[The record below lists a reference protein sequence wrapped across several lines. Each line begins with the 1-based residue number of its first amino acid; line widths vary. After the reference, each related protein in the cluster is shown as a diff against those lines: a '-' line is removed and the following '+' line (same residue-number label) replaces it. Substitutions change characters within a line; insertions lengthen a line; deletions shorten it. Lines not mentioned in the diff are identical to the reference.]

1 MPRSRPRAHGFT
13 LVEVMIVVAIIG
25 ILASIALP
33 SYTQYV
39 VQARR
44 TEAQA
49 FLMELAQRQERRRVN
64 NPAYGNAVEI
74 GADPSPLDY
83 YTFSVTLDT
92 ATAGTAYILTA
103 TATGAQADAE
113 TTCDELTLD
122 QSGTKGPATC
132 WKK

>member
-64 NPAYGNAVEI
+64 NPQYGPTGTVT
-74 GADPSPLDY
+74 DTLQY
-83 YTFSVTLDT
+83 YDFEVTAASDT
-92 ATAGTAYILTA
+92 GYTLTA
-103 TATGAQADAE
+103 TATGTQETADAACK
-113 TTCDELTLD
+113 TLTLNENGD
-122 QSGTKGPATC
+122 KGADANC

>member
-33 SYTQYV
+33 SYTQYA

-49 FLMELAQRQERRRVN
+49 FLMEIAQQQERRRVN
-64 NPAYGNAVEI
+64 NPNYGPADTAV
-74 GADPSPLDY
+74 ADTLEY
-83 YTFSVTLDT
+83 YSFKIKT
-92 ATAGTAYILTA
+92 ATATSYTLEA
-103 TATGAQADAE
+103 TATGAQATADDS
-113 TTCDELTLD
+113 CNPMTLNQNGERTPVD
-122 QSGTKGPATC
+122 C

>member
-64 NPAYGNAVEI
+64 NPQYGPTGTVT
-74 GADPSPLDY
+74 DTLDY
-83 YTFSVTLDT
+83 YGFAISNASPTTYT
-92 ATAGTAYILTA
+92 LTA
-103 TATGAQADAE
+103 TATATQKTAE
-113 TTCDELTLD
+113 DVNGCTTLTLN
-122 QSGTKGPATC
+122 QNGERSPATC

>member
-49 FLMELAQRQERRRVN
+49 FLMELAQQQERRRVN
-64 NPAYGNAVEI
+64 NRKYGPTGIV
-74 GADPSPLDY
+74 ADTLQY
-83 YTFSVTLDT
+83 YDFEVTSAS
-92 ATAGTAYILTA
+92 ATGYTLTA
-103 TATGAQADAE
+103 TAVAGSTQAAADAGC
-113 TTCDELTLD
+113 TPMTLNENGD
-122 QSGTKGPATC
+122 KGTKANC

>member
-33 SYTQYV
+33 SYTRYV

-49 FLMELAQRQERRRVN
+49 FMMELAQRQERRRVN
-64 NPAYGNAVEI
+64 NPQYGPKGAVT
-74 GADPSPLDY
+74 DTLQY
-83 YTFSVTLDT
+83 YDFEVTAAS
-92 ATAGTAYILTA
+92 ATGYTLTA
-103 TATGAQADAE
+103 TATGTQETADAACK
-113 TTCDELTLD
+113 TLTLNENGD
-122 QSGTKGPATC
+122 KGADANC

>member
-33 SYTQYV
+33 SYTRYV
-39 VQARR
+39 AQARR

-49 FLMELAQRQERRRVN
+49 FLMELAQQQERRRVN
-64 NPAYGNAVEI
+64 NPSYGPNNSAVT
-74 GADPSPLDY
+74 DTLDY
-83 YTFSVTLDT
+83 YGFAISNAS
-92 ATAGTAYILTA
+92 ATTYTLTA
-103 TATGAQADAE
+103 TATSTQATADAGC
-113 TTCDELTLD
+113 TPMTLN
-122 QSGTKGPATC
+122 QNGERLPANC

>member
-49 FLMELAQRQERRRVN
+49 FLMELAQRQERWRVN
-64 NPAYGNAVEI
+64 HAEYGTTTEI
-74 GADPSPLDY
+74 GADTGTPQY
-83 YTFSVTLDT
+83 YDFEVTAAS
-92 ATAGTAYILTA
+92 ATGYTLTA
-103 TATGAQADAE
+103 TAVAGSAQAAADSAC
-113 TTCDELTLD
+113 TSMTLN
-122 QSGTKGPATC
+122 QNGERSPATC

>member
-49 FLMELAQRQERRRVN
+49 FLMELAQRQERWRVN
-64 NPAYGNAVEI
+64 NREYATTGQI
-74 GADPSPLDY
+74 GADTDPLTY
-83 YTFSVTLDT
+83 YGFAVSNRS
-92 ATAGTAYILTA
+92 ATTYTLTA
-103 TATGAQADAE
+103 TATGTQETADAACK
-113 TTCDELTLD
+113 TLTLNENGD
-122 QSGTKGPATC
+122 KGADANC

>member
-49 FLMELAQRQERRRVN
+49 FLMELAQRQERWRVN
-64 NPAYGNAVEI
+64 HAEYATTAEI
-74 GADPSPLDY
+74 GADTDTLQYYDFSVENSDAVNYTIKAEALPPQLLADLDCSPL
-83 YTFSVTLDT
+83 TLNQN
-92 ATAGTAYILTA
+92 GIR
-103 TATGAQADAE
+103 E
-113 TTCDELTLD
+113 
-122 QSGTKGPATC
+122 PASC

>member
-44 TEAQA
+44 IEAQA
-49 FLMELAQRQERRRVN
+49 FLMELAQRQERLRVN
-64 NPAYGNAVEI
+64 NRNYGPNGTVT
-74 GADPSPLDY
+74 DTDY
-83 YTFSVTLDT
+83 YNFAISNAS
-92 ATAGTAYILTA
+92 ATTYTLTA
-103 TATGAQADAE
+103 TAVAGSTQAAADGAC
-113 TTCDELTLD
+113 TPMTLN
-122 QSGTKGPATC
+122 QNGERTPATC